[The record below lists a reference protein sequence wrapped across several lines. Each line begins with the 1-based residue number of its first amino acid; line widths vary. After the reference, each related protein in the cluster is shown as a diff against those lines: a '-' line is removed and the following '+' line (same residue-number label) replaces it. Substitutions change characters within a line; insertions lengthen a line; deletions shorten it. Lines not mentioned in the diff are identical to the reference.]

1 MMPEVVSLSQKKVFE
16 EGNGRLLSYS
26 QPSPGVDVAGFLHHA
41 RGQAR
46 VYWQDGQDPVAFA
59 GFGVAAEI
67 FAWGDGRFR
76 DIQRQAEALFHDAT
90 FFDGGQ
96 PLSTP
101 RLMGGFSFRDDFS
114 PDYAWSA
121 FHPAHFILPH
131 YQLVQVNGDTWLTI
145 NAILPRDESAN
156 ANLPMLQEAW
166 QVRYELLRREGRG
179 EKREEG
185 GANRHSSIVNRQSS
199 MPNLHYPM
207 PYETWETML
216 NAAIS
221 RIRAGAFKKV
231 VLARVAEAR
240 FAQRVDIE
248 GPLAYL
254 NETYAGCFRFLFEV
268 RPYHAFFGATP
279 ELLVQTNGQRVET
292 MGLAGSIRRG
302 ATPEE
307 DAALADELMN
317 SAKNR
322 HEQQLVVESIQRRL
336 HHAVHSLHVPEPSI
350 YQLSNIQHIHTPIIG
365 ILREAG
371 GQTAGVLPLVERLHP
386 TPALGG
392 TPRRPAL
399 EFLRDAEPVPR
410 GWYGAPVGWIDH
422 TLDGKFA
429 VAIRSAVTQENR
441 VWMYAGAGIVAD
453 SEPQKEWEETGLKF
467 RPMLEALGIVNG

>member
-1 MMPEVVSLSQKKVFE
+1 MMPEVVSVAQKKEVGA
-16 EGNGRLLSYS
+16 GNGRLLSYS
-26 QPSPGVDVAGFLHHA
+26 QPSPGVDMAGFLRHA

-59 GFGVAAEI
+59 GFGLAAEL
-67 FAWGDGRFR
+67 FAWGDGRFL
-76 DIQRQAEALFHDAT
+76 DIQRQAKALFHDAVHY
-90 FFDGGQ
+90 DSGQ
-96 PLSTP
+96 PLAAP
-101 RLMGGFSFRDDFS
+101 RLMGGFAFRDDFA
-114 PDYAWSA
+114 PDYAWSS

-145 NAILPRDESAN
+145 NAILPRDESAQ

-166 QVRYELLRREGRG
+166 QARYELLKNKTGY
-179 EKREEG
+179 
-185 GANRHSSIVNRQSS
+185 RQSPI
-199 MPNLHYPM
+199 PNPKSKISNLRYPM
-207 PYETWETML
+207 PYDAWEAML

-221 RIRAGAFKKV
+221 RIHAGDFQKV

-240 FAQRVDIE
+240 FVQQIDVDSAI
-248 GPLAYL
+248 AYL
-254 NETYAGCFRFLFEV
+254 NTHYAGCYRFLFEV
-268 RPYHAFFGATP
+268 RPLHAFFGATP
-279 ELLVQTNGQRVET
+279 ELLVQTTGQRVET
-292 MGLAGSIRRG
+292 VALAGSMRRG

-307 DAALADELMN
+307 DAALAAELLH

-336 HHAVHSLHVPEPSI
+336 HHAVHTLHIPEPTI
-350 YQLSNIQHIHTPIIG
+350 YPLNNIQHIHTPIVG
-365 ILREAG
+365 VLREA
-371 GQTAGVLPLVERLHP
+371 TGVLPLVERLHP

-392 TPRRPAL
+392 SPRRAAL
-399 EFLRDAEPVPR
+399 DFLRAAEPVPR

-441 VWMYAGAGIVAD
+441 VWLYAGAGIVAD

-467 RPMLEALGIVNG
+467 RPMLEALGIVNY

>member
-1 MMPEVVSLSQKKVFE
+1 MMPHVVSVSAKRDVE
-16 EGNGRLLSYS
+16 MGNGRLVSYS
-26 QPSPGVDVAGFLHHA
+26 QFSPGITLAGFLRHA

-46 VYWQDGQDPVAFA
+46 VYWQDGQDPLAYA

-76 DIQRQAEALFHDAT
+76 DIQRQAQTLFHNAVFYD
-90 FFDGGQ
+90 DGQ
-96 PLSTP
+96 PLATP
-101 RLMGGFSFRDDFS
+101 RLLGGFAFRDDFS

-131 YQLVQVNGDTWLTI
+131 YQMVQVGAETWLTI
-145 NAILPRDESAN
+145 NAILPREESAQ

-166 QVRYELLRREGRG
+166 QARYELLQQESD
-179 EKREEG
+179 
-185 GANRHSSIVNRQSS
+185 NHPSSLIHGQSS
-199 MPNLHYPM
+199 MVNLRYPM
-207 PYETWETML
+207 PYDAWETML
-216 NAAIS
+216 QTAIG
-221 RIRAGAFKKV
+221 RIQAGTFKKV

-240 FAQRVDIE
+240 FDQRVDVE
-248 GPLAYL
+248 GALAYL
-254 NETYAGCFRFLFEV
+254 NQQYAGCYRFLFEV

-302 ATPEE
+302 ATPAE
-307 DAALADELMN
+307 DAALAHELLH
-317 SAKNR
+317 SAKDR
-322 HEQQLVVESIQRRL
+322 YEQRLVVESIQRRL
-336 HHAVHSLHVPEPSI
+336 HHAVHSLHISEPTI

-365 ILREAG
+365 ILREAS
-371 GQTAGVLPLVERLHP
+371 GVLPLVERLHP

-399 EFLRDAEPVPR
+399 EFLRHAEPVPR

-467 RPMLEALGIVNG
+467 RPMLGALGIVNS

>member
-1 MMPEVVSLSQKKVFE
+1 MPEVVSLSQKKVFE

-26 QPSPGVDVAGFLHHA
+26 QPSPGVDMAGFLRHA
-41 RGQAR
+41 HGQVR

-76 DIQRQAEALFHDAT
+76 DIQRQAEALFHDAV
-90 FFDGGQ
+90 FYDGGQ
-96 PLSTP
+96 PLSAP
-101 RLMGGFSFRDDFS
+101 RLMGGFAFRDDFS
-114 PDYAWSA
+114 PDYAWA
-121 FHPAHFILPH
+121 VFHPAHFILPH
-131 YQLVQVNGDTWLTI
+131 YQLVQANGETWLTI
-145 NAILPRDESAN
+145 NAILPRDESAS

-166 QVRYELLRREGRG
+166 QTRYELLQKETG
-179 EKREEG
+179 
-185 GANRHSSIVNRQSS
+185 NQQWSMVNRQSS
-199 MPNLHYPM
+199 IANLRYPM
-207 PYETWETML
+207 PYDAWETML
-216 NAAIS
+216 NKAIG

-240 FAQRVDIE
+240 FAQRVDVE
-248 GPLAYL
+248 NALAYL
-254 NETYAGCFRFLFEV
+254 NETYAGCYRFLFEV

-279 ELLVQTNGQRVET
+279 ELLVQTNGQRIET

-307 DAALADELMN
+307 DAALAHELLH

-336 HHAVHSLHVPEPSI
+336 HHAVHSLHIPEPAI

-365 ILREAG
+365 ILRDAS
-371 GQTAGVLPLVERLHP
+371 GVLPMVERLHP

-453 SEPQKEWEETGLKF
+453 SEPQKEWDETALKF
-467 RPMLEALGIVNG
+467 RPMLDALGIVNGNDFHVARP

>member
-1 MMPEVVSLSQKKVFE
+1 MMPEVVSVAQKEAFG
-16 EGNGRLLSYS
+16 EGNGRLHSYS
-26 QPSPGVDVAGFLHHA
+26 QPSPGVDVAGFLRHA

-59 GFGVAAEI
+59 GFGTAAEI
-67 FAWGDGRFR
+67 FAWGNGRFL
-76 DIQRQAEALFHDAT
+76 DIQRQAKALFHDAA
-90 FFDGGQ
+90 FYDGGQ
-96 PLSTP
+96 PLAAP
-101 RLMGGFSFRDDFS
+101 RLMGGFAFRDDFS

-145 NAILPRDESAN
+145 NAILPRDEGAH

-166 QVRYELLRREGRG
+166 QARYELLRG
-179 EKREEG
+179 E
-185 GANRHSSIVNRQSS
+185 SSIVNRQSS
-199 MPNLHYPM
+199 IVNLSYPM
-207 PYETWETML
+207 PYETWEAML
-216 NAAIS
+216 DKAIS
-221 RIRAGAFKKV
+221 RIRAGEFKKV

-240 FAQRVDIE
+240 FAQRVDVE
-248 GPLAYL
+248 SALAYL
-254 NETYAGCFRFLFEV
+254 HETYAGCYRFLFEV

-279 ELLVQTNGQRVET
+279 ELLVQTSGQRIET
-292 MGLAGSIRRG
+292 MALAGSIRRG

-307 DAALADELMN
+307 DAALAHELLH

-336 HHAVHSLHVPEPSI
+336 HHAVHSLHIPEPAI
-350 YQLSNIQHIHTPIIG
+350 YPLSNIQHIHTPIIG
-365 ILREAG
+365 ILRETG
-371 GQTAGVLPLVERLHP
+371 GVLPMVERLHP

-392 TPRRPAL
+392 TPRRLAL

-410 GWYGAPVGWIDH
+410 GWYGAPLGWIDP

-453 SEPQKEWEETGLKF
+453 SEPQKEWQETELKF
-467 RPMLEALGIVNG
+467 RPMLEALGIGNNEFGNNELGIMN

>member
-1 MMPEVVSLSQKKVFE
+1 MMPEVVSLSQQGAFE
-16 EGNGRLLSYS
+16 ESNGRLLSYS
-26 QPSPGVDVAGFLHHA
+26 QPSPGVTIADFLRHA
-41 RGQAR
+41 RGQVR
-46 VYWQDGQDPVAFA
+46 VYWQDGQDPVTYA

-76 DIQRQAEALFHDAT
+76 DIQRQAAALFHDAV
-90 FFDGGQ
+90 FYDGGQ

-114 PDYAWSA
+114 PDYAWAA

-131 YQLVQVNGDTWLTI
+131 YQLVQVNDEAWLTI
-145 NAILPRDESAN
+145 NAILPRDESAH

-166 QVRYELLRREGRG
+166 QARYELLQKEIEEWRREHD
-179 EKREEG
+179 
-185 GANRHSSIVNRQSS
+185 HSQSQI
-199 MPNLHYPM
+199 PNLRYPM
-207 PYETWETML
+207 PYDAWEAML
-216 NAAIS
+216 NAAIE
-221 RIRAGAFKKV
+221 RIHSGAFKKV

-240 FAQRVDIE
+240 FTQRVDVE
-248 GPLAYL
+248 AALAYL
-254 NETYAGCFRFLFEV
+254 NKTYAGCYRFLFEV
-268 RPYHAFFGATP
+268 RPFHAFFGATP
-279 ELLVQTNGQRVET
+279 ELLVQTNGPRVET

-307 DAALADELMN
+307 DAALADELLH
-317 SAKNR
+317 SEKNR
-322 HEQQLVVESIQRRL
+322 HEQRLVVESIQRRL
-336 HHAVHSLHVPEPSI
+336 HHAVHSLHIPEPTI
-350 YQLSNIQHIHTPIIG
+350 YPLSNIQHIYTPIIG
-365 ILREAG
+365 VLREANG
-371 GQTAGVLPLVERLHP
+371 ALPLVERLHP

-467 RPMLEALGIVNG
+467 RPMLEALGIVN